1 MQTWGADGSD
11 MRVGGEPGRLLSS
24 VLQTPKE
31 DLRIMDQDE
40 DYESVLFVAREAYVY
55 RVRVLVP
62 P

>member
-1 MQTWGADGSD
+1 